1 MGAICAQGSHD
12 ICCGAEG
19 MRLVGQIEAMRPD
32 VTVRK
37 VSHTGGHRYAPT
49 GLTFPDGRMWGFV
62 TADEMAAIV
71 ARNGLPSSFA
81 DRCRGW
87 MGADSVGQVAE
98 RAVFAVVDDWSM
110 DDVARTVTSTE
121 IGDGW
126 DCTVEV
132 VDRVFDVRVESGRP
146 VPTITCRA
154 DGGLPAKLGR
164 EYVVTALSER

>member
-1 MGAICAQGSHD
+1 MGAET
-12 ICCGAEG
+12 EG
-19 MRLVGQIEAMRPD
+19 MIGYLIEQELENALGHAMPVATLLTQIRVDPDDPAFETPTKFVGPVYDKA
-32 VTVRK
+32 
-37 VSHTGGHRYAPT
+37 
-49 GLTFPDGRMWGFV
+49 

-71 ARNGLPSSFA
+71 ARNGLPSSVA

-110 DDVARTVTSTE
+110 DDVARTVTSAE

-126 DCTVEV
+126 DCTVGV
-132 VDRVFDVRVESGRP
+132 VGRVFDVRVESGRP

>member
-1 MGAICAQGSHD
+1 MLSTKFSVGTGPGDTAFTRMFGANSTDSVWVSEFTAAFDAPYGPFFS
-12 ICCGAEG
+12 CG
-19 MRLVGQIEAMRPD
+19 
-32 VTVRK
+32 
-37 VSHTGGHRYAPT
+37 PT
-49 GLTFPDGRMWGFV
+49 ADP
-62 TADEMAAIV
+62 DEMAAIV
-71 ARNGLPSSFA
+71 ARSGLPSSVA

-98 RAVFAVVDDWSM
+98 RAVFAIVDDWSM

-132 VDRVFDVRVESGRP
+132 VGRVFDVRVESGRP